1 MNKSIIYEKIFGMV
15 FGHALG
21 DALGAPSEFP
31 IIQNYSGK
39 LEFKIIR
46 ASKPFFK
53 IPEKKLVV
61 GQITDDTE
69 MAMVLVN
76 ILNNGYTKENAVLEY
91 MEWANSN
98 IPFLGKNTKNL
109 FKGVKTYNG
118 YVNRYKKFSDSN
130 NQSNG
135 PLMRSYPLVVNPK
148 YIKDDVYL
156 TNPNKLCY
164 EMVKIYIEAIQDAI
178 DNKSKEIIL
187 QNASKKAKY
196 SETIQV
202 FDQIKHNKKRDISG
216 KSKGWIAHAFFCAF
230 YALINSKDYKSGI
243 DSIMFLDDFFN
254 PNILKKRN
262 KNSRGNT
269 DTDTNCAIAGSL
281 LGAYY
286 GFINMCKDETTK
298 QNLRILIRANPNNG
312 DVQRPLKYHNKN
324 LYSTARKLFKLYM
337 DKI

>member
-1 MNKSIIYEKIFGMV
+1 MLYDKIFGIV

-31 IIQNYSGK
+31 VIQNYTGK
-39 LEFKIIR
+39 LEFRMVR
-46 ASKPFFK
+46 AAKPFFK
-53 IPEKKLVV
+53 IPEKKLVL

-69 MAMVLVN
+69 MAMVLVH
-76 ILNNGYTKENAVLEY
+76 ILNKGYTKENAVLEY
-91 MEWANSN
+91 MEWANSD

-109 FKGVKTYNG
+109 FKGVKTYKG
-118 YVNRYKKFSDSN
+118 YTNRYKKFSDSN

-156 TNPNKLCY
+156 TNPNKVCY

-178 DNKSKEIIL
+178 DNKSKKIIL
-187 QNASKKAKY
+187 ENAVKKAKS
-196 SETIQV
+196 SETIKV
-202 FDQIKHNKKRDISG
+202 FNQIKNNEKRDISG
-216 KSKGWIAHAFFCAF
+216 KSKGWIAHSFFCAF
-230 YALINSKDYKSGI
+230 YALMNSEDYKSGI
-243 DSIMFLDDFFN
+243 DTIMFLDDFFN
-254 PNILKKRN
+254 PNILQKRN

-269 DTDTNCAIAGSL
+269 DTDTNCAIAGAL

-298 QNLRILIRANPNNG
+298 QNLRILVKANPNKG
-312 DVQRPLKYHNKN
+312 DVPRPLKYHNIK
-324 LYSTARKLFKLYM
+324 LISTARNLFKLYM
-337 DKI
+337 DKLSSN